1 MTTIYDPVSN
11 SYKIEIDYMGHYTV
25 TRMIPDEKRCRKFP
39 PETESK
45 YLQFEEDT
53 ATFGTNLKAIQI
65 MPQQKRNWA
74 YTELINS
81 QFE

>member
-1 MTTIYDPVSN
+1 MTIIYDPALN
-11 SYKIEIDYMGHYTV
+11 HYKIEIDFMGHYTV
-25 TRMIPDEKRCRKFP
+25 TRMVPDEKRCRKFP

-45 YLQFEEDT
+45 YLQFEGDT
-53 ATFGTNLKAIQI
+53 APFETNLKAIQVT
-65 MPQQKRNWA
+65 PQQKRNWA